1 MNIYIFFFPIIICIS
16 TKLKIYIYIYI
27 LLSNFTIDKPSI
39 DKYRNSLLLTGN
51 MIYRVRF
58 LFSYNYRHKYKTEDT
73 HSCVII
79 LIGTE
84 LKASYSRVKTL
95 PNDILLNQ

>member
-1 MNIYIFFFPIIICIS
+1 M
-16 TKLKIYIYIYI
+16 
-27 LLSNFTIDKPSI
+27 LSNFTIDKPSI
-39 DKYRNSLLLTGN
+39 DKYRNSRLLTGN
-51 MIYRVRF
+51 MLYRVRF

-95 PNDILLNQ
+95 PNDILLNQSFNNKPYISTEESSI